1 MGNTASFYKRMLQTL
16 AYNLSYEE
24 SEKLAK
30 QIYEE
35 QDIYIL
41 ENFIDRRR
49 NNFTENMLL
58 FDAERAITAVICEVE
73 QNDGDFNACA
83 GGLADFMKFLGL
95 HSEGDECL

>member
-35 QDIYIL
+35 QDIETL
-41 ENFIDRRR
+41 ENFVTEQRDNIE
-49 NNFTENMLL
+49 NNMFFFN
-58 FDAERAITAVICEVE
+58 AGRASEVVICEVE
-73 QNDGDFNACA
+73 ENDGDFNACA

-95 HSEGDECL
+95 HSGSDECL